1 MENDDQK
8 NVLRRQ
14 PQWRSLYFYQK
25 SEVLYQMTFVFV
37 KRYLKTGDR
46 TIDQMVQAARS
57 GKQNIVEGSEELRED
72 YEDYLKTRHL
82 PVWGPKHP
90 RYEKLVKFCKRHNQ
104 LTEYQPFF
112 EKWNDEEL
120 ANLGLSLCHFIDRM
134 MTTYEKHLQ
143 KTFVTEGGIRERM
156 KAARL
161 NYRTN
166 QQGEISRLRQ
176 ELKDARQQIER
187 LKGLVGLEKG

>member
-1 MENDDQK
+1 MEMEIK
-8 NVLRRQ
+8 LMNV
-14 PQWRSLYFYQK
+14 
-25 SEVLYQMTFVFV
+25 
-37 KRYLKTGDR
+37 
-46 TIDQMVQAARS
+46 ARS
-57 GKQNIVEGSEELRED
+57 SIEELRED

-82 PVWGPKHP
+82 TVWGPKHP

-143 KTFVTEGGIRERM
+143 KSFVTEGGIKERM

-166 QQGEISRLRQ
+166 QQEEISRLRQ
-176 ELKDARQQIER
+176 ELKDARQEIER
-187 LKGLVGLEKG
+187 LKGLAGLA